1 MEDQTD
7 IFLKVVIPIL
17 TFVMGFLASRFTMTK
32 KERKDYNAKLQENS
46 NSLLRSLDDQ
56 FQKFTLALKEYSSK
70 SGTPTLNEFFTI
82 STTGE
87 GYFLQMKMICD
98 SILSGNIDRQS
109 VLNTHIQIIKE
120 AVEKS
125 LPAYYKTLQEIAEV
139 QDLEYSG
146 ELSEDNYQSIY
157 TVYDKYCK

>member
-1 MEDQTD
+1 
-7 IFLKVVIPIL
+7 
-17 TFVMGFLASRFTMTK
+17 
-32 KERKDYNAKLQENS
+32 
-46 NSLLRSLDDQ
+46 
-56 FQKFTLALKEYSSK
+56 
-70 SGTPTLNEFFTI
+70 
-82 STTGE
+82 
-87 GYFLQMKMICD
+87 MKMICD